1 MRGGLA
7 SSFFSAHDCPMG
19 RLLTA
24 VIALGVLGY
33 LAYYTLYGR
42 NPEGRSAPKQQL
54 ENVREKARNIEAN
67 DQKYIE
73 DLEKRT
79 NQEHPMDPNAAP

>member
-1 MRGGLA
+1 
-7 SSFFSAHDCPMG
+7 MG

-24 VIALGVLGY
+24 VISLGVLGY

-42 NPEGRSAPKQQL
+42 SPDGRSAPKAQL
-54 ENVREKARNIEAN
+54 EHVREKAKDIEDN
-67 DQKYIE
+67 DKKYVE

-79 NQEHPMDPNAAP
+79 NQEKPLDPNSAP

>member
-1 MRGGLA
+1 MM
-7 SSFFSAHDCPMG
+7 PVMG

-42 NPEGRSAPKQQL
+42 DPSGRSAPKQQL
-54 ENVREKARNIEAN
+54 ENVREKAKEIEAN
-67 DQKYIE
+67 DKKYVE

-79 NQEHPMDPNAAP
+79 NQEKPLDPNAAP